1 MGSLN
6 KATLIGNL
14 GQEPD
19 FRTLEDGTSVCN
31 LSIATNESWEDRNGQ
46 EQTRTEWH
54 RVVAWEGLADV
65 VNEYLSKGEQVYVE
79 GKIVTDEWED
89 DHGQTRYTQKIR
101 AQEVLFL
108 QGGTD
113 GGSSAGPPAGA
124 QKPQNKGSGG
134 GPDHGRDK
142 GEDFEPDD
150 KLPF

>member
-14 GQEPD
+14 GQEPE
-19 FRTLEDGTSVCN
+19 LKYLQDGTAVCN
-31 LSIATNESWEDRNGQ
+31 LSIATNESWEDSPGV

-54 RVVAWEGLADV
+54 DVVAWERLAEV
-65 VNEYLSKGEQVYVE
+65 VNQYLSKGEQVYVE
-79 GKIVTDEWED
+79 GKIITKEWED
-89 DHGQTRYTQKIR
+89 RDGNTRYSTQIR

-124 QKPQNKGSGG
+124 QQPQNKSSGG
-134 GPDHGRDK
+134 GRDQGRDE

-150 KLPF
+150 ELPF